1 MNSEDAEVRVRE
13 IMEDVR
19 QVEKSKKSLGRGWW
33 GCKERHRLARILSC
47 IRKKGKD
54 EKRL

>member
-1 MNSEDAEVRVRE
+1 MNTEEAEFRVKE

-19 QVEKSKKSLGRGWW
+19 QVEKQKVFLGKGWW

-54 EKRL
+54 EKCL

>member
-1 MNSEDAEVRVRE
+1 MNAGEAEVRVKD

-19 QVEKSKKSLGRGWW
+19 QTEKQKTSLGKGWW

-54 EKRL
+54 EKCL